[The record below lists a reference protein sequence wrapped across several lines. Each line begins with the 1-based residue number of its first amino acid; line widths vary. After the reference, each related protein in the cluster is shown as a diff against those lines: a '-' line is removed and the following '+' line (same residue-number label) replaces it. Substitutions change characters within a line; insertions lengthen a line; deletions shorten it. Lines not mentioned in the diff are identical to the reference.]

1 MQYNGG
7 LSQSGKSV
15 PSSPSAVQV
24 RPSRKLVRPWYYL
37 GFLVLALA
45 FFYNNNGKN
54 RSEWLLLLCVPFFLW
69 AIVQHIRQH
78 FTVLTVTA
86 GRLRYETGLLRKTTR
101 TIDLRNIQNVRVDQS
116 MMERIFG
123 LGTISLE
130 TAGESGGFGMHN
142 VDRPQMVADYI
153 LEAAGK

>member
-7 LSQSGKSV
+7 LSQPGKSV

-37 GFLVLALA
+37 GFLVLAFA
-45 FFYNNNGKN
+45 FFYNNNGTHRN
-54 RSEWLLLLCVPFFLW
+54 EWLLLSCVPFFLW
-69 AIVQHIRQH
+69 AFVQHIRQH
-78 FTVLTVTA
+78 FTVLTITA
-86 GRLRYETGLLRKTTR
+86 GRLRYDTGMLSKSTR

-116 MMERIFG
+116 LTERIFG

-130 TAGESGGFGMHN
+130 TAAESGGFSMHN
-142 VDRPQMVADYI
+142 VDRPQTVADYI